1 MGPPDYVVELGFF
14 MHPCEGEMVCRCT
27 NEKVPYFNAP
37 VYLENKTPIG
47 KVDEILG
54 SITEVV
60 RYSLVDVDSSMP
72 LGSMPFAE
80 SPPPP
85 SASP

>member
-37 VYLENKTPIG
+37 IYLENKTPIG

-60 RYSLVDVDSSMP
+60 RYSLVDAAW
-72 LGSMPFAE
+72 GSRNVIC
-80 SPPPP
+80 
-85 SASP
+85 

>member
-60 RYSLVDVDSSMP
+60 RYSQGDVECSMP
-72 LGSMPFAE
+72 
-80 SPPPP
+80 
-85 SASP
+85 

>member
-1 MGPPDYVVELGFF
+1 MELGYFL
-14 MHPCEGEMVCRCT
+14 HDCEGEMVCRCT

-37 VYLENKTPIG
+37 IFLENKTPIG

-60 RYSLVDVDSSMP
+60 RIRVIDVASHLVLSLIEVPDSTDVYC
-72 LGSMPFAE
+72 
-80 SPPPP
+80 
-85 SASP
+85 